1 MKLII
6 QRQNGKYLMS
16 NLDSGNVVDMFEN
29 SVAFRD
35 EGYGPADFELG
46 QAPLVYRPDDRF
58 ENQGL
63 PSAVDG
69 EGYVNSSK
77 HVIYRTDTGA
87 ELGVHGSRYS
97 DLYDLSYKRMID
109 NQRACIE
116 RSDLNITG
124 LVEDIRVS
132 HNGAMCFVTHRLPA
146 ESLRTPGNDHAELT
160 ILNLSSLNGVWPF
173 ICSVGANQ
181 YACFNGQVFTSDAAM
196 LYKSRHTKKLDID
209 HASRVMG
216 QALNTFKAEVDI
228 WHYWATQATT
238 DFRAF
243 LIFAEAANATKV
255 FEHVKEEPYIGV
267 PGLLLEPKIASNKSL
282 AYLWDRW
289 TSHYRGA
296 LGYNEWAV
304 YNTLT
309 DWSTHASAATKKS
322 VPNIASISHK
332 RGEIV
337 RATVLNNFRLAA

>member
-1 MKLII
+1 
-6 QRQNGKYLMS
+6 MS
-16 NLDSGNVVDMFEN
+16 NLDSGTVVDMFEN

-35 EGYGPADFELG
+35 KGYGPADFELG
-46 QAPLVYRPDDRF
+46 QAPLVYWTEEMSRAYNESLD
-58 ENQGL
+58 EM
-63 PSAVDG
+63 
-69 EGYVNSSK
+69 GYLSSSK
-77 HVIYRTDTGA
+77 HVIYRTDTAA

-116 RSDLNITG
+116 RSDLDITDIKENIQ
-124 LVEDIRVS
+124 VS

-160 ILNLSSLNGVWPF
+160 LLSVSSLNGVWPF

-181 YACFNGQVFTSDAAM
+181 WACMNGQVFISDAAM
-196 LYKSRHTKKLDID
+196 LYRARHTKKLDID

-228 WHYWATQATT
+228 WHSWASQYVT
-238 DFRAF
+238 DFQAF
-243 LIFAEAANATKV
+243 LIFAEAANATAV
-255 FEHVKEEPYIGV
+255 FKHLKEDPSIGII
-267 PGLLLEPKIASNKSL
+267 GLLLEPKVVSNKSL
-282 AYLWDRW
+282 MYLWDRW
-289 TSHYRGA
+289 TMHYRNT
-296 LGYNEWAV
+296 LGYNKWSV

-309 DWSTHASAATKKS
+309 DWSTHAPAATKKS

-337 RATVLNNFRLAA
+337 RATVINNFKLAA